1 MKGIFETLNLSP
13 QERRL
18 VVGVLVV
25 VFVFLNFW
33 LVWPHFNDWRAVR
46 NGISEAEKKLS
57 DYSSEAA
64 LRTQLQQRAD
74 TLEDINVSLPLT
86 DQGLYFD
93 RAIRKMARESNL
105 MLQSVSQRTSGFT
118 GSSTASR
125 ARDFFEEREATLSI
139 QADDQQLVSFLHALG
154 ASNSFIRV
162 KQMSLRPEAPAK
174 TKIQG
179 ELILVASFPRDDS
192 APANPK

>member
-1 MKGIFETLNLSP
+1 MKSVLNLSP

-33 LVWPHFNDWRAVR
+33 LVWPHFNDWRTVQD
-46 NGISEAEKKLS
+46 GISEAERKLY
-57 DYSSEAA
+57 DYTSEAA

-105 MLQSVSQRTSGFT
+105 MLQSVSQRTSSFA

-179 ELILVASFPRDDS
+179 ELILVASFPRDES